1 LNQSSGLIF
10 IIRLSLVYANENLNA
25 TPQHRTTANKLS
37 MVDKYSK
44 PNAYLSTIVDISSFG
59 IIQNLTTRE
68 AELAKFSSVGVTKI
82 DPRRQLKRIRSYH
95 MIC

>member
-1 LNQSSGLIF
+1 
-10 IIRLSLVYANENLNA
+10 
-25 TPQHRTTANKLS
+25 

-68 AELAKFSSVGVTKI
+68 AELAKFSSVGVTKGHLEKLQDRLI
-82 DPRRQLKRIRSYH
+82 AIEFKVY
-95 MIC
+95 